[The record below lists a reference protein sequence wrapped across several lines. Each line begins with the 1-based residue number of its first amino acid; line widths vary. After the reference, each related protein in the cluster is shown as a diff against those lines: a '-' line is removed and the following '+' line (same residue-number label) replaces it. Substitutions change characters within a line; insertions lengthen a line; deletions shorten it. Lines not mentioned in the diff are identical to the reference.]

1 MEEISSS
8 SCFSS
13 FGVDIVLKEAD
24 EQISCAEPLPICQQ
38 LCEEVLSYLS
48 STRISPICNR
58 TCCNLD
64 IHQCE
69 LVCGKRLSCGVHT
82 CKELCHFN
90 FCLNCSLFDQEIKCN
105 CGETVIKP
113 QSTCLKTLRM
123 CFFSCKQ
130 AHECGHS
137 ANHWCH
143 NDGECPPCTHAVP
156 KMCVGEHMS
165 FDVPCH
171 VETVCY
177 RQPCGK
183 FLSCTVHTC
192 QRSCQSF
199 DQKCTQQCNLKRRE
213 CGHKCNLVC
222 HGDEPCPETICNA
235 IVKVIC
241 PCAQVEHYEKNYILN
256 IKPNEFNE
264 KDSDFN
270 LTSYIESLKV
280 YIENSILAR
289 KQQQQL
295 ECDDECHVILQNKNL
310 TQAVS
315 VKLDELRQ
323 LPTVYTDFLLGY
335 APKNLEFVETIQRQ
349 LPQLVEETQAV
360 RRLIQFYLFTP
371 MQFHERYLIH
381 QSAPFYDLQ
390 TQAMNPEPNRK
401 TAACASCGIC
411 KIPSISLSE
420 TVVPEKL

>member
-1 MEEISSS
+1 MKYDSIEK
-8 SCFSS
+8 S
-13 FGVDIVLKEAD
+13 FRCK
-24 EQISCAEPLPICQQ
+24 Q
-38 LCEEVLSYLS
+38 LCKKEKSC
-48 STRISPICNR
+48 RIHRCNR

-69 LVCGKRLSCGVHT
+69 LICGKILNCGVHT

-90 FCLNCSLFDQEIKCN
+90 FCRNCSLVDQEIK
-105 CGETVIKP
+105 
-113 QSTCLKTLRM
+113 S
-123 CFFSCKQ
+123 
-130 AHECGHS
+130 HECGHS

-165 FDVPCH
+165 FDVQCH

-183 FLSCTVHTC
+183 FLLCTVHTC

-241 PCAQVEHYEKNYILN
+241 PCAQVEHYEKNHILN

-349 LPQLVEETQAV
+349 LTQLVEETQAV
-360 RRLIQFYLFTP
+360 RRLIQFYSFTP

-381 QSAPFYDLQ
+381 QSAPFYGLQ
-390 TQAMNPEPNRK
+390 TQATNPEPNRK

>member
-1 MEEISSS
+1 MKYDSIEK
-8 SCFSS
+8 S
-13 FGVDIVLKEAD
+13 FRCK
-24 EQISCAEPLPICQQ
+24 Q
-38 LCEEVLSYLS
+38 LCKKEKSC
-48 STRISPICNR
+48 RIHRCNR

-82 CKELCHFN
+82 YKELCHFN
-90 FCLNCSLFDQEIKCN
+90 FCLNCSLFDQEIK
-105 CGETVIKP
+105 
-113 QSTCLKTLRM
+113 S
-123 CFFSCKQ
+123 
-130 AHECGHS
+130 HECGHS

-165 FDVPCH
+165 FDVQCH

-183 FLSCTVHTC
+183 FLLCTVHTC
-192 QRSCQSF
+192 QHSCQSF

-222 HGDEPCPETICNA
+222 HGDEPCPETICDA

-241 PCAQVEHYEKNYILN
+241 PCAQVEHY
-256 IKPNEFNE
+256 
-264 KDSDFN
+264 DSDFN

-280 YIENSILAR
+280 YIGNSILAR

-335 APKNLEFVETIQRQ
+335 APKNLEFVETVQRQ
-349 LPQLVEETQAV
+349 LTQLVEETQAV
-360 RRLIQFYLFTP
+360 RRLIQFYSFTP